1 MFAHLEVFMTT
12 SHAPQPRDGEYV
24 MGHSPLEY
32 ERLEIQARVM
42 QPLTESM
49 FRNAGISPGMRVLD
63 IGSGVGDVAF
73 LARDFVGELG
83 EVIGVDSD
91 PGCIEVA
98 KRRAAQSGF
107 TNVRFAVTDF
117 RQFSPERPFDAVVG
131 RLILM
136 YQGDRVAAIRHCLS
150 LLKPGGLLALQD
162 VLLESR
168 ATLSFPEIPLYHA
181 YTHWC
186 AEALRR
192 GGAHVR
198 NGIDLPRLFEEAG
211 VAVNGTAWGQVSAD
225 KRDELFFR
233 YLDRFIQ
240 PFIPKIVEFGIATE
254 VEMQA
259 ATIAERIRTDVATH
273 NGLLVWYPIVATWA
287 HKPS

>member
-1 MFAHLEVFMTT
+1 MTT
-12 SHAPQPRDGEYV
+12 SPAPQPRDGEYV

-49 FRNAGISPGMRVLD
+49 FRHAGISPGMRVLD

-73 LARDFVGELG
+73 LARDFVGEQG

-91 PGCIEVA
+91 PGGIEVA
-98 KRRAAQSGF
+98 KRRAAQRGF
-107 TNVRFAVTDF
+107 TNVRFEVSDF

-186 AEALRR
+186 AEALHR

-198 NGIDLPRLFEEAG
+198 NGIDLPRLFEQAG
-211 VAVNGTAWGQVSAD
+211 VAVNGTEWGQVSAD
-225 KRDELFFR
+225 KRDDLFFR

-287 HKPS
+287 RKPI